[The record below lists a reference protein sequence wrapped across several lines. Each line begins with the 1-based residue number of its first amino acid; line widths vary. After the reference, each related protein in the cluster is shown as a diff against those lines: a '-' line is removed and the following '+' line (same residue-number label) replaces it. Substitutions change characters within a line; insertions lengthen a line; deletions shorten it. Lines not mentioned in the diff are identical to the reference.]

1 MGDPLRD
8 CSDGGGA
15 ARLGEPVLQFDQLTI
30 DGREAEMT
38 EHARGRLVEVD
49 GPGDVIDRADA
60 ETLDFALLRVAGGDE
75 DDGGGPIFL
84 NGLEPSADLD
94 AVELGHYDI
103 EQDEVWPMIPNGDN
117 RRLAGVGGNH
127 GQILA
132 FQSLAQDLNV
142 DRLIVDN
149 ENRGGSHAR

>member
-15 ARLGEPVLQFDQLTI
+15 ARFGESVLQFDQLTI
-30 DGREAEMT
+30 DGREAEVA
-38 EHARGRLVEVD
+38 ENACGCLVEVD
-49 GPGDVIDRADA
+49 GPGNVIDRADPEA
-60 ETLDFALLRVAGGDE
+60 LDLALLGVAGGDE
-75 DDGGGPIFL
+75 DDGGGTVFL

-103 EQDEVWPMIPNGDN
+103 EQDEVWPMIPHGGD
-117 RRLAGVGGNH
+117 RRLARVGGNY

-132 FQSLAQDLNV
+132 FQSFSQDLNV
-142 DRLIVDN
+142 DRLVVDN